1 VTYVILDLGRYADV
15 AQFIGEAETF
25 ITKVAAHSG

>member
-1 VTYVILDLGRYADV
+1 LGRYADV
-15 AQFIGEAETF
+15 AQFIREAETF